1 MGVKEIKEVDQV
13 ILPHTD
19 PNIFLKY
26 LNYVYGF
33 QSDGSQALDKILE
46 SSIEDVLDM
55 EDCYVKVKVE
65 NDYYTSEEDE
75 EFKDLEFDYKDL
87 HPMNQKDTDIFKRT
101 FKCTFCGKE
110 FSRSD
115 HLNRHIATHTG
126 IKQFQCDLC
135 GKEFAR
141 KDKLKLHKSSA
152 HNTSEE
158 QKHYCSCGLEFV
170 NEYDFYDHKQDNP
183 EHMKIENNL
192 EEMELSRNPKMKH
205 FNSIK
210 EQYKVKEK

>member
-1 MGVKEIKEVDQV
+1 LLCEI
-13 ILPHTD
+13 
-19 PNIFLKY
+19 
-26 LNYVYGF
+26 
-33 QSDGSQALDKILE
+33 
-46 SSIEDVLDM
+46 
-55 EDCYVKVKVE
+55 KVE

-87 HPMNQKDTDIFKRT
+87 HPMNQKDIDIFKRT
-101 FKCTFCGKE
+101 FKCTFRGKE